1 MAFTK
6 AAEVASLV
14 KRHVL
19 PGVVISLGAAQGVPG
34 IEVVVKGYSHPEDG
48 MSRVWHIH
56 LLGRS
61 GMMLDLIIRGLR
73 KAGFEMSGAAPLMK
87 GTLTQVL
94 TRAEVAKM
102 RQAVRDA
109 DRSKKEILQQAEIQA
124 AATVAHATNDELE
137 AMRAEV
143 DRLKEM
149 IEDMALMPTP
159 RGARGPAGADG
170 KDGAD
175 AIANLES
182 AALGDIGDVSDE
194 EPLDRMVLTWKDGK
208 WRPWRAPFRS
218 ISQIHAA
225 GGGVAGEG
233 TPGPQGPQ
241 GEPGVDGRSAYELAV
256 VGGFIGTEAEWLDSL
271 RGAAGLDG
279 SDGADGLS
287 AYQLAVNAGFV
298 GTEQEWLD
306 SLQGAAGETAYELA
320 VAEGFTGTQTEWIE
334 SLRGAD
340 GLSAYELAVAGG
352 FVGTE
357 AEWLESLVGP
367 PGENGTGGS
376 GSLTVQQR
384 DRDNMSDPPT
394 GTITN
399 VSTLS
404 FDTDSGF
411 EVVDL
416 GNGTQEAFVKLNST
430 FNPWYVDGQTTL
442 DATGEEP
449 VEFVGGPGVTITTD
463 ATTDP
468 KQIIFETSGG
478 ADGGIP
484 EAPLDERYYVRH
496 MGTWVDLQTALA
508 HLMVGDGGAFSPEA
522 DAGDFTSGTSA
533 TTTSQIFDGGNFT
546 TGATDA
552 TDDQAVEGTDV
563 TDPYFGTVTGP
574 ENYS

>member
-6 AAEVASLV
+6 AAEVAGLV

-19 PGVVISLGAAQGVPG
+19 PGVLISAGEAQGVPG

-56 LLGRS
+56 LLGQS

-73 KAGFEMSGAAPLMK
+73 KAGFEMSGSAPLMR
-87 GTLTQVL
+87 GRLTQVL
-94 TRAEVAKM
+94 SRAEVAQM

-109 DRSKKEILQQAEIQA
+109 NRDKKDILQKAEIQA
-124 AATVAHATNDELE
+124 AATVAHATNSELE
-137 AMRAEV
+137 TLRSEV

-159 RGARGPAGADG
+159 RGARGPAGVNG
-170 KDGAD
+170 RDGAD

-194 EPLDRMVLTWKDGK
+194 TPLDRMVLTWRDGK
-208 WRPWRAPFRS
+208 WRPWRVPFTS

-225 GGGVAGEG
+225 GGGGGA
-233 TPGPQGPQ
+233 
-241 GEPGVDGRSAYELAV
+241 VD
-256 VGGFIGTEAEWLDSL
+256 
-271 RGAAGLDG
+271 
-279 SDGADGLS
+279 SDNAQAGLS
-287 AYQLAVNAGFV
+287 AYQLAINAGFV

-306 SLQGAAGETAYELA
+306 SLQGEAGQTAYELA
-320 VAEGFTGTQTEWIE
+320 VEQGFVGTQQEWIE
-334 SLRGAD
+334 SLRGED
-340 GLSAYELAVAGG
+340 GDDS
-352 FVGTE
+352 
-357 AEWLESLVGP
+357 
-367 PGENGTGGS
+367 TGG

-384 DRDNMSDPPT
+384 NRDDISAAPT
-394 GTITN
+394 GIVSN

-430 FNPWYVDGQTTL
+430 FNPWHVQGQTTL

-449 VEFVGGPGVTITTD
+449 VEFVGTAGLTITTD
-463 ATTDP
+463 ATANP
-468 KQIIFETSGG
+468 KQIIFSTGG
-478 ADGGIP
+478 GGVGIEEAPADG
-484 EAPLDERYYVRH
+484 RYYVRLK
-496 MGTWVDLQTALA
+496 GAWVDLQAALA

-522 DAGDFTSGTSA
+522 DGGDFSAGVAHTVTSQVFDGGDFTAGTS
-533 TTTSQIFDGGNFT
+533 
-546 TGATDA
+546 DA
-552 TDDQAVEGTDV
+552 SDDQIVEGSDV
-563 TDPYFGTVTGP
+563 SDPYFGTTTGP
-574 ENYS
+574 DHYS

>member
-6 AAEVASLV
+6 ASEVASLV

-56 LLGRS
+56 LLGQS

-73 KAGFEMSGAAPLMK
+73 KAGFEMSGSAPLMR

-94 TRAEVAKM
+94 SRAEVAKM
-102 RQAVRDA
+102 RQVARDA
-109 DRSKKEILQQAEIQA
+109 ERSKKEILQKAEIQA
-124 AATVAHATNDELE
+124 AATVAHATNSELE
-137 AMRAEV
+137 TLRSEV

-159 RGARGPAGADG
+159 RGARGPAGRDG
-170 KDGAD
+170 QDGAD

-182 AALGDIGDVSDE
+182 AVLGDIGDVSDE
-194 EPLDRMVLTWKDGK
+194 TPLDRQVLTWRDGK
-208 WRPWRAPFRS
+208 WRPWRIPFRS

-225 GGGVAGEG
+225 GGGGGGNG
-233 TPGPQGPQ
+233 TQGPAGPQGPQ
-241 GEPGVDGRSAYELAV
+241 GEPG
-256 VGGFIGTEAEWLDSL
+256 
-271 RGAAGLDG
+271 
-279 SDGADGLS
+279 ADGLS
-287 AYQLAVNAGFV
+287 AYQVAVNAGFV

-306 SLQGAAGETAYELA
+306 SLQGEAGQTAYELA
-320 VAEGFTGTQTEWIE
+320 VEQGFVGTQEEWIE
-334 SLRGAD
+334 SLRGED
-340 GLSAYELAVAGG
+340 GQD
-352 FVGTE
+352 
-357 AEWLESLVGP
+357 
-367 PGENGTGGS
+367 GTGGS

-384 DRDNMSDPPT
+384 ERDDLSAAPT
-394 GTITN
+394 NVVTN

-411 EVVDL
+411 EVQDL
-416 GNGTQEAFVKLNST
+416 GNGSLEAFIKMNST
-430 FNPWYVDGQTTL
+430 FNPWHVDGQTTL
-442 DATGEEP
+442 QATGEEP

-484 EAPLDERYYVRH
+484 EAPLDQRYYVRF

-508 HLMVGDGGAFSPEA
+508 HLMVGDGGAFTPEA
-522 DAGDFTSGTSA
+522 DGGDFTANEASTVTA
-533 TTTSQIFDGGNFT
+533 QVFDGGDFT
-546 TGATDA
+546 AGTSDA
-552 TDDQAVEGTDV
+552 TDDQILEGTDV
-563 TDPYFGTVTGP
+563 SDPYFGTVTGP

>member
-6 AAEVASLV
+6 AAEVANLV

-34 IEVVVKGYSHPEDG
+34 IEVVVKGYSHPEDE

-56 LLGRS
+56 LLGQS

-73 KAGFEMSGAAPLMK
+73 KAGFEMSGSAPLMR

-94 TRAEVAKM
+94 SRAEVAKM
-102 RQAVRDA
+102 RQAQRDA
-109 DRSKKEILQQAEIQA
+109 DRSQKEILQKAEIQA
-124 AATVAHATNDELE
+124 AATVAHATNSELE
-137 AMRAEV
+137 TLRSEV

-159 RGARGPAGADG
+159 RGARGPAGING

-225 GGGVAGEG
+225 GGGGGGEG

-241 GEPGVDGRSAYELAV
+241 GEPGIDGRSAYELAV
-256 VGGFIGTEAEWLDSL
+256 IGGFVGTETEWLDSL

-279 SDGADGLS
+279 SDGLS
-287 AYQLAVNAGFV
+287 AYQLAVNAGFG

-306 SLQGAAGETAYELA
+306 SLQGEAGETAYELA

-334 SLRGAD
+334 SLRGADGAD

-367 PGENGTGGS
+367 PGEDATGGS
-376 GSLTVQQR
+376 GSITVQQR
-384 DRDNMSDPPT
+384 DRDNMSNPPT

-430 FNPWYVDGQTTL
+430 FNPWHVNGQTTL

-449 VEFVGGPGVTITTD
+449 VEFVGTTGITITTD

-468 KQIIFETSGG
+468 KQIIFSTGG
-478 ADGGIP
+478 GGIGIE
-484 EAPLDERYYVRH
+484 EAPLDGSAYVRRN
-496 MGTWVDLQTALA
+496 GQWESLTAAIRAL
-508 HLMVGDGGAFSPEA
+508 VE
-522 DAGDFTSGTSA
+522 
-533 TTTSQIFDGGNFT
+533 GGNFT
-546 TGATDA
+546 TGETDA
-552 TDDQAVEGTDV
+552 YESTYRDGGNFNTGASEANMPLDV
-563 TDPYFGTVTGP
+563 WQMDGGNFTP
-574 ENYS
+574 